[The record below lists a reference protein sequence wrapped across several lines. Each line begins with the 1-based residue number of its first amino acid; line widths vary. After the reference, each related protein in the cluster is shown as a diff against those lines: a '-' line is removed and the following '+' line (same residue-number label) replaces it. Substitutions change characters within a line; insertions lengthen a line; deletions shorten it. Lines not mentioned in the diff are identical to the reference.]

1 MTSPDTNRPVAE
13 APEPAAPTRRW
24 WPSWAVA
31 SSRVLVLIGAVVG
44 VLFHLNGFPGLRPI
58 GEHYRLDLDVYRL
71 GGQVFAE
78 GGDLYGQLPPIATGT
93 TLPFTYPPIAA
104 AIFSPLSSVSLY
116 AASIAVTVLSMLL
129 LLVTIVVTLTSLGVR
144 PRALMWWSAG
154 AAFAVAVLVLE
165 PVTSTLNYG
174 QINIVLMAFVALDCL
189 PKKTPWPRG
198 VLIGLVA
205 AVKLTPAVFVL
216 FFLLRKDFRA
226 AVVSALSFAVFTAI
240 GFALTW
246 SDSVRYWTETIVDS
260 DRIGGPAYPPN
271 QSITGVLARLGLD
284 EVPRSIL
291 WLALSVVVLAIAAV
305 AMRKA
310 FAAGETALALTINA
324 MFGLLVSPVSWSHHW
339 VWAVPF
345 TVVLAVLGY
354 RRRSALLAT
363 LVAVGVALM
372 LYPPHWKLGEGRW
385 SGLGWPLVDQFA
397 ASGYVWWALAS
408 IVALAAIGRTDRTD
422 TKADTR
428 PAL

>member
-1 MTSPDTNRPVAE
+1 MV
-13 APEPAAPTRRW
+13 
-24 WPSWAVA
+24 
-31 SSRVLVLIGAVVG
+31 VLIAAAVG
-44 VLFHLNGFPGLRPI
+44 VLYHLNGFPGLRAI
-58 GEHYRLDLDVYRL
+58 GEYYRLDLDVYRL

-116 AASIAVTVLSMLL
+116 AASIAVTAASMLL
-129 LLVTIVVTLTSLGVR
+129 LLVTVVATLTSLGVR

-198 VLIGLVA
+198 MLIGLVA

-216 FFLLRKDFRA
+216 FFLLRKDFRS
-226 AVVSALSFAVFTAI
+226 AVVSGLSFAVFTAI

-246 SDSVRYWTETIVDS
+246 SDSVKYWTETIVDS
-260 DRIGGPAYPPN
+260 DRIGGPAYPAN
-271 QSITGVLARLGLD
+271 QSITGVLARLGMD
-284 EVPRSIL
+284 ELPRSVL
-291 WLALSVVVLAIAAV
+291 WLALSVVVLAVAAV

-310 FAAGETALALTINA
+310 FAAGESALALTVNA

-345 TVVLAVLGY
+345 VIVLAVLGY
-354 RRRSALLAT
+354 RRRSALLLT
-363 LVAVGVALM
+363 LVAVGLALM
-372 LYPPHWKLGEGRW
+372 VYAPQWKLGEGRW
-385 SGLGWPLVDQFA
+385 SGLGWPLIDQFA
-397 ASGYVWWALAS
+397 TSAYVWWALVS
-408 IVALAAIGRTDRTD
+408 IVALATIRFSNRSKDASTTTAIG
-422 TKADTR
+422 
-428 PAL
+428 

>member
-13 APEPAAPTRRW
+13 ASEQAGPTRRR

-31 SSRVLVLIGAVVG
+31 SSRVVVLIGAVVG
-44 VLFHLNGFPGLRPI
+44 VAFHLNGFPGLRAI

-116 AASIAVTVLSMLL
+116 AASIAVTVLSMAL
-129 LLVTIVVTLTSLGVR
+129 LLVTVVVTLTSLGLR
-144 PRALMWWSAG
+144 PRTLVWWSAG
-154 AAFAVAVLVLE
+154 AVFAVAVLVLE

-216 FFLLRKDFRA
+216 YFLLRKDFRA
-226 AVVSALSFAVFTAI
+226 AVVSVLSFGAFTAI

-284 EVPRSIL
+284 ELPRSIL
-291 WLALSVVVLAIAAV
+291 WLALSVVVLAVAAV
-305 AMRKA
+305 AIRKA

-339 VWAVPF
+339 VWAIPF

-372 LYPPHWKLGEGRW
+372 LYPPHWHLGEGRW

-408 IVALAAIGRTDRTD
+408 IVVLAAVTWTDRATVE
-422 TKADTR
+422 TR
-428 PAL
+428 PAR

>member
-1 MTSPDTNRPVAE
+1 MTSPDTNRPIAE
-13 APEPAAPTRRW
+13 ASDQARPTPRR
-24 WPSWAVA
+24 WPSWVVA
-31 SSRVLVLIGAVVG
+31 SSRILVVAAAAVG
-44 VLFHLNGFPGLRPI
+44 VLFHLNGFPGLRAL

-104 AIFSPLSSVSLY
+104 ALFSPLSSVSLY
-116 AASIAVTVLSMLL
+116 DASITVTALSMIL
-129 LLVTIVVTLTSLGVR
+129 LLVTVVATLTSLGVR
-144 PRALMWWSAG
+144 PRTVVWWSAG
-154 AAFAVAVLVLE
+154 AVFAVSVLVLE

-174 QINIVLMAFVALDCL
+174 QINIVLMTFVALDCL

-226 AVVSALSFAVFTAI
+226 AVMSVLSFAVFTAI

-246 SDSVRYWTETIVDS
+246 SDSVKYWTETIVDS

-271 QSITGVLARLGLD
+271 QSITGVLARLGMD
-284 EVPRSIL
+284 ELPRSIL
-291 WLALSVVVLAIAAV
+291 WLALSVVVLIIAAV

-310 FAAGETALALTINA
+310 FAADEIALALTLNA
-324 MFGLLVSPVSWSHHW
+324 MLGLLVSPVSWSHHW

-354 RRRSALLAT
+354 RRRSALLLG
-363 LVAVGVALM
+363 LVAVGLVLM
-372 LYPPHWKLGEGRW
+372 VYPPHWKLSEGRS
-385 SGLGWPLVDQFA
+385 SGLGWPLIDQFA
-397 ASGYVWWALAS
+397 ASAYVWWALAS
-408 IVALAAIGRTDRTD
+408 IVALAAIDLAGRTEGARS
-422 TKADTR
+422 
-428 PAL
+428 PAAIH

>member
-1 MTSPDTNRPVAE
+1 MSRIVAVI
-13 APEPAAPTRRW
+13 AA
-24 WPSWAVA
+24 S
-31 SSRVLVLIGAVVG
+31 IG
-44 VLFHLNGFPGLRPI
+44 VLFHLNGFPGLRPL

-93 TLPFTYPPIAA
+93 TLPFTYPPISAA
-104 AIFSPLSSVSLY
+104 LFSPLSSVSLY
-116 AASIAVTVLSMLL
+116 AASITVTALSMLL
-129 LLVTIVVTLTSLGVR
+129 LFVTVVATLTSLGIR
-144 PRALMWWSAG
+144 PQTLVWWSAG
-154 AAFAVAVLVLE
+154 AAFAVSVLVLE

-198 VLIGLVA
+198 LLIGFVA

-226 AVVSALSFAVFTAI
+226 AVVSVLSFAVFTAV

-246 SDSVRYWTETIVDS
+246 SDSVKYWTETIVDS

-271 QSITGVLARLGLD
+271 QSITGVLARLGFD
-284 EVPRSIL
+284 ELPRSIL
-291 WLALSVVVLAIAAV
+291 WLALSVIVLAVAAV
-305 AMRKA
+305 AIRKA
-310 FAAGETALALTINA
+310 FAAGQIALALTINA
-324 MFGLLVSPVSWSHHW
+324 MLGLLVSPVSWSHHW

-345 TVVLAVLGY
+345 TIVLAVLGY
-354 RRRSALLAT
+354 RRRNALLLA
-363 LVAVGVALM
+363 LVAVGLALM
-372 LYPPHWKLGEGRW
+372 LYPPHWNLGEGRW

-397 ASGYVWWALAS
+397 ASGYVWWALVS
-408 IVALAAIGRTDRTD
+408 IVALAVVDLSRTRTTNTAATIG
-422 TKADTR
+422 
-428 PAL
+428 

>member
-13 APEPAAPTRRW
+13 ASEPAGPTPRRW
-24 WPSWAVA
+24 PRWAVA
-31 SSRVLVLIGAVVG
+31 SSRVVVLIAAAVG
-44 VLFHLNGFPGLRPI
+44 VLYHLNGFPGLRAI
-58 GEHYRLDLDVYRL
+58 GEYYRLDLDVYRL

-116 AASIAVTVLSMLL
+116 AASIAVTAASMLL
-129 LLVTIVVTLTSLGVR
+129 LLVTVVATLTSLGVR

-198 VLIGLVA
+198 MLIGLVA

-216 FFLLRKDFRA
+216 FFLLRKDFRS
-226 AVVSALSFAVFTAI
+226 AVVSGLSFAVFTAI

-246 SDSVRYWTETIVDS
+246 SDSVKYWTETIVDS
-260 DRIGGPAYPPN
+260 DRIGGPAYPAN
-271 QSITGVLARLGLD
+271 QSITGVLARLGMD
-284 EVPRSIL
+284 ELPRSVL
-291 WLALSVVVLAIAAV
+291 WLALSVVVLAVAAV

-310 FAAGETALALTINA
+310 FAAGESALALTVNA

-345 TVVLAVLGY
+345 VIVLAVLGY
-354 RRRSALLAT
+354 RRRSALLLT
-363 LVAVGVALM
+363 LVAVGLALM
-372 LYPPHWKLGEGRW
+372 VYAPQWKLGEGRW
-385 SGLGWPLVDQFA
+385 SGLGWPLIDQFA
-397 ASGYVWWALAS
+397 TSAYVWWALVS
-408 IVALAAIGRTDRTD
+408 IVALATIRFSNRSKDASTTTAIG
-422 TKADTR
+422 
-428 PAL
+428 

>member
-1 MTSPDTNRPVAE
+1 MTTPDTNRPIAE
-13 APEPAAPTRRW
+13 ASDQAGPRPRRW
-24 WPSWAVA
+24 PRWAVA
-31 SSRVLVLIGAVVG
+31 ASRVLVLAAAAVG
-44 VLFHLNGFPGLRPI
+44 VLFHLNGFPGLRAL

-71 GGQVFAE
+71 GGQVFAQ

-104 AIFSPLSSVSLY
+104 AVFSPLSSVSLY
-116 AASIAVTVLSMLL
+116 TASIAVTALSMVL
-129 LLVTIVVTLTSLGVR
+129 LLVTLVTTLVSLGVR
-144 PRALMWWSAG
+144 PASMVLWSAG
-154 AAFAVAVLVLE
+154 AVFAVSVLVLE

-198 VLIGLVA
+198 LLIGLVA

-216 FFLLRKDFRA
+216 FFLLRRDFRA
-226 AVVSALSFAVFTAI
+226 AVMSVLGFAVFTAI

-246 SDSVRYWTETIVDS
+246 SDSVKYWTETIVDS

-284 EVPRSIL
+284 DLPRSIL
-291 WLALSVVVLAIAAV
+291 WLALSAVVLIIAAV

-310 FAAGETALALTINA
+310 FAAGEIALALTVNA
-324 MFGLLVSPVSWSHHW
+324 LLGLLVSPVSWSHHW

-345 TVVLAVLGY
+345 VVVLAVLGY
-354 RRRSALLAT
+354 RRRSALLFT
-363 LVAVGVALM
+363 LVGIGLALM
-372 LYPPHWKLGEGRW
+372 IYPPHWKLGEGRW
-385 SGLGWPLVDQFA
+385 SGLGWPLIDQIE
-397 ASGYVWWALAS
+397 ASAYVWWALAS
-408 IVALAAIGRTDRTD
+408 IIAVASIDIAHRGRAARTAAT
-422 TKADTR
+422 A
-428 PAL
+428 

>member
-1 MTSPDTNRPVAE
+1 MTTPDTNRPIAE
-13 APEPAAPTRRW
+13 ASDQAGPRPRRW
-24 WPSWAVA
+24 PRWAVA
-31 SSRVLVLIGAVVG
+31 ASRVLVLAAAAVG
-44 VLFHLNGFPGLRPI
+44 VLFHLNGFPGLRAL

-71 GGQVFAE
+71 GGQVFAQ

-104 AIFSPLSSVSLY
+104 AVFSPLSSISLY
-116 AASIAVTVLSMLL
+116 TASIAVTALSMVL
-129 LLVTIVVTLTSLGVR
+129 LLVTLVTTLVSLGVR
-144 PRALMWWSAG
+144 PASMVLWSAG
-154 AAFAVAVLVLE
+154 AVFAVSVLILE

-198 VLIGLVA
+198 LLIGLVA

-216 FFLLRKDFRA
+216 FFLLRRDFRA
-226 AVVSALSFAVFTAI
+226 AVMSVLGFAVFTAI

-246 SDSVRYWTETIVDS
+246 SDSVKYWTETIVDS

-284 EVPRSIL
+284 DLPRSIL
-291 WLALSVVVLAIAAV
+291 WLALSAVVLIIAAV

-310 FAAGETALALTINA
+310 FAAGEIALALTVNA
-324 MFGLLVSPVSWSHHW
+324 LLGLLVSPVSWSHHW

-345 TVVLAVLGY
+345 VVVLAVLGY
-354 RRRSALLAT
+354 RRRSALLFT
-363 LVAVGVALM
+363 LVGIGLALM
-372 LYPPHWKLGEGRW
+372 IYPPHWKLGEGRW
-385 SGLGWPLVDQFA
+385 SGLGWPLIDQIE
-397 ASGYVWWALAS
+397 ASAYVWWALAS
-408 IVALAAIGRTDRTD
+408 IIAVASIDIAHRGRAARTAAT
-422 TKADTR
+422 A
-428 PAL
+428 